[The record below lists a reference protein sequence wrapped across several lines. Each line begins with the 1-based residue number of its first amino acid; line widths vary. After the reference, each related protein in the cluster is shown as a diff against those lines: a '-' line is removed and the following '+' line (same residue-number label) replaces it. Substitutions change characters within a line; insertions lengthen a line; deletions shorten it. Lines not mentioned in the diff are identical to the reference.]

1 VRVSRGRVL
10 HLDEGLPLWGRRG
23 RRAAAVRLSTLQ
35 HTALGCV
42 GSWGWSRAV
51 TRASRCADRTGIA
64 EVFGGGN
71 VGAIFM
77 ADTIFDRYG
86 GFAAVR
92 RVVSDFYDRALDSPV
107 IGHHFEHI
115 DMKRLLDH
123 QARFVSSTMG
133 GPASYT
139 DEHLRRVHERL
150 GITAEEF
157 REMLALLTET
167 LEDHAFEQPDID
179 VIASELRRR
188 QGVIVTR

>member
-1 VRVSRGRVL
+1 VARLRGVPPAR
-10 HLDEGLPLWGRRG
+10 
-23 RRAAAVRLSTLQ
+23 
-35 HTALGCV
+35 
-42 GSWGWSRAV
+42 
-51 TRASRCADRTGIA
+51 GIA
-64 EVFGGGN
+64 DVFGGAN

-92 RVVSDFYDRALDSPV
+92 RVVSDFYVLALDSPV
-107 IGHHFEHI
+107 IGHHFEQI

-123 QARFVSSTMG
+123 QARFISSTMG

-150 GITAEEF
+150 RITAEEF

-167 LEDHAFEQPDID
+167 LEDHGFEQPDID
-179 VIASELRRR
+179 VVASELRRR